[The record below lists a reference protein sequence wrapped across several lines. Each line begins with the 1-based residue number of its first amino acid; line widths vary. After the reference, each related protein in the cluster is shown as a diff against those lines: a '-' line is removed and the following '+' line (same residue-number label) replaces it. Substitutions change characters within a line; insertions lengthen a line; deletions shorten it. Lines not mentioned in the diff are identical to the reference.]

1 MLLLLPPSG
10 YNVNITTLGND
21 QQTSRPP
28 LERDLLEDTAWED
41 FSFPSKSIPISRFGW
56 LPRFCFVLRQV
67 KEVETHSFHRLGSI
81 QPVTGFF
88 RNFHPMRWEYLSF
101 FELSIQC
108 GGNIYPFLEIF
119 IQSGG
124 NIYPVMDRLYVVS
137 SNTHQNIHRK
147 SLQIHPLVYLQIIHP
162 SILIS
167 HEGSFKFQ
175 FKQTSKYLNNY
186 LRIQAF
192 KYKISK
198 CQDYLIS

>member
-1 MLLLLPPSG
+1 MRACFIYFFCMLLLLPPSG

-81 QPVTGFF
+81 QPVRGFF
-88 RNFHPMRWEYLSF
+88 RNFHLMRWEYLSF

-108 GGNIYPFLEIF
+108 GGNIYHFLEIF

-175 FKQTSKYLNNY
+175 FKQTSK
-186 LRIQAF
+186 
-192 KYKISK
+192 
-198 CQDYLIS
+198 